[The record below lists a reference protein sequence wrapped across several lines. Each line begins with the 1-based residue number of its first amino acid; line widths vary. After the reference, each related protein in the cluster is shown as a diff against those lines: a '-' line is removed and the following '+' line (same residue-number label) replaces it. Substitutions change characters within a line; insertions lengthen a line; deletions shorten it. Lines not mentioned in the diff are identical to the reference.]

1 MQSVLEMRNTAHLLE
16 VSSLILISKLM
27 RLIEFKQVGLLYSD
41 LFGPFDRPKIDDPN
55 PDFRVVKKSP
65 FLEHFLR
72 DFYIFCMV
80 APILLPRI
88 IFFLI
93 FVLFL
98 HCQSCQK

>member
-55 PDFRVVKKSP
+55 PDFRIVKKIP
-65 FLEHFLR
+65 
-72 DFYIFCMV
+72 IFR
-80 APILLPRI
+80 A
-88 IFFLI
+88 FFA
-93 FVLFL
+93 
-98 HCQSCQK
+98 